1 MHEILEEIFK
11 DDPIRKE
18 ITINKLEDELFTD
31 SILEMHHE
39 TTYSTV
45 DTGRIIGRPDST
57 IRNYFRTDLLQ
68 YIEPVKFGKYYRLDY
83 KSVFKMHMIL
93 LLIEK
98 AGKSTSDI
106 AYFVGITPGVSVSKT
121 KRTGFVVNNNE
132 ESLTP
137 DIITDADNRI
147 SRLEQLMQYT
157 QMKLMY
163 KEEEGALISL
173 ENKIELCGSEIES
186 IKLKI
191 TQKEQEIKI
200 KQVESKYYRVL
211 DLSLRKAIKQNVPKQ
226 TGFFSS
232 LFGSSKSNEPEL
244 DMDELLAK
252 AQKTAEQEV
261 AAASNEIL
269 EKQIDDLNKEF
280 EAKQRVK
287 EDLQEKYE
295 KQKKR
300 LIELKEN
307 NLKKLQSPDMELLSE
322 DDL

>member
-18 ITINKLEDELFTD
+18 ITINKLEEELFTD

-106 AYFVGITPGVSVSKT
+106 AYFVGITPGVSVSKA
-121 KRTGFVVNNNE
+121 KRTGYVVNKNE
-132 ESLTP
+132 ESLAP
-137 DIITDADNRI
+137 DTITDTDNRI

-157 QMKLMY
+157 QLKLMY
-163 KEEEGALISL
+163 KEEEGTLISL
-173 ENKIELCGSEIES
+173 ENKIELCDTEIES
-186 IKLKI
+186 IKLRI
-191 TQKEQEIKI
+191 TQKEQDIKI

-211 DLSLRKAIKQNVPKQ
+211 DLSLRKAIKQNAPKQ

-232 LFGSSKSNEPEL
+232 LFGSSKGNKPEL
-244 DMDELLAK
+244 DVEELVAK
-252 AQKTAEQEV
+252 AQRTAEQE
-261 AAASNEIL
+261 AAATSNEIL
-269 EKQIDDLNKEF
+269 EKNIEELNKEL
-280 EAKQRVK
+280 EAKQK
-287 EDLQEKYE
+287 LKAELQEKYE
-295 KQKKR
+295 KQKKK
-300 LIELKEN
+300 LLDLKEN
-307 NLKKLQSPDMELLSE
+307 NIKKLQSPDMDLLSE